1 MQVFKTSR
9 VLWFLEQLEMFKEV
23 RRWNLH
29 KNVEVNVLSSE
40 FLQVHARRQAIESGV
55 QYRRVCALPR
65 SVEGC
70 RFV

>member
-29 KNVEVNVLSSE
+29 KNVEVNVLSSVV
-40 FLQVHARRQAIESGV
+40 L
-55 QYRRVCALPR
+55 
-65 SVEGC
+65 
-70 RFV
+70 